1 MPNEY
6 TVAPIT
12 SQAIPTSSTGLLD
25 NVGSFPTTYKLVIT
39 SDPGVDILAREFK
52 VGLGSIPMHLSYNG
66 EASSHTEWPSKF
78 QWQMT
83 SLGQPYLPGFPTPS
97 GLFEFPAF
105 YKVVFQDSNNLT
117 NDPNWILNPNTTGN
131 QIYVWIYFGKNETT
145 PIDSLVDLSVFI
157 DIDRQEVDPLT
168 ESDTLNPATSTAFS
182 SNINNSNI

>member
-25 NVGSFPTTYKLVIT
+25 NAGSFPTTYKLVIT
-39 SDPGVDILAREFK
+39 PDPGVDILAKEFK
-52 VGLGSIPMHLSYNG
+52 VGLGSIPMSLSYNG
-66 EASSHTEWPSKF
+66 DTNSHTEWPSKF

-83 SLGQPYLPGFPTPS
+83 HLGQPSPAGFPTTS
-97 GLFEFPAF
+97 GLMEFPAF

-145 PIDSLVDLSVFI
+145 PISSLTNMNI
-157 DIDRQEVDPLT
+157 DIDLDYHPDPLILSET
-168 ESDTLNPATSTAFS
+168 ILSGPVIPI
-182 SNINNSNI
+182 NINSFNI